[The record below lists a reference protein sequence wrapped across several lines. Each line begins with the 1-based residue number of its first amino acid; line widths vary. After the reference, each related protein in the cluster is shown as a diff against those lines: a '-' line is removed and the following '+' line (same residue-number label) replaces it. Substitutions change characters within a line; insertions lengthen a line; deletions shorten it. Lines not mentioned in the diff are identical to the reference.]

1 MCVKLPTHKPQTYGR
16 NLNSSV
22 ETHLEKKTVK
32 IHVNMQIV
40 KEVKIIS
47 PRLLHRCKS
56 CLLSVSNS
64 VHKVLDRQLR
74 NSVKQKILLLLAACY
89 TNATRHLDGVI

>member
-1 MCVKLPTHKPQTYGR
+1 MKLPTHKPQTYRR

-22 ETHLEKKTVK
+22 DTHLEKTVK
-32 IHVNMQIV
+32 IHVSMQIV
-40 KEVKIIS
+40 KEVKII
-47 PRLLHRCKS
+47 PTRLYHKCKS

-64 VHKVLDRQLR
+64 VHKVLDRQLQ
-74 NSVKQKILLLLAACY
+74 NSVKQKILLQLTACY